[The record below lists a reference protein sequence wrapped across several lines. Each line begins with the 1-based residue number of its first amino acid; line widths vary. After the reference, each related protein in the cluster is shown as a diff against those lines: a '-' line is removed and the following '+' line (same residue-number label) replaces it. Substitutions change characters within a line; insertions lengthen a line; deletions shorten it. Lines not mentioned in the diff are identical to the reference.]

1 MSLRTTSSIHFI
13 VVLILLL
20 TLLLTAGCNS
30 EPDLT
35 IPVVMRK
42 FAIEPAEIR
51 VKKGQRVRLK
61 VSTADV
67 QHGFH
72 VPDKNIREP
81 VQPGRPAVVVFTAE
95 RRGEY
100 RVVCSILCGKGHDD
114 MKAVIIV
121 E

>member
-1 MSLRTTSSIHFI
+1 MSLRTASFISFI
-13 VVLILLL
+13 VASILLL
-20 TLLLTAGCNS
+20 TLMLTAGCDS
-30 EPDLT
+30 TPDLT
-35 IPVVMRK
+35 IAVVMRK

-51 VKKGQRVRLK
+51 VKKGQRVRLEI
-61 VSTADV
+61 STADV

-72 VPDKNIREP
+72 VPDLNIREP

-100 RVVCSILCGKGHDD
+100 PVMCSILCGKGHDD